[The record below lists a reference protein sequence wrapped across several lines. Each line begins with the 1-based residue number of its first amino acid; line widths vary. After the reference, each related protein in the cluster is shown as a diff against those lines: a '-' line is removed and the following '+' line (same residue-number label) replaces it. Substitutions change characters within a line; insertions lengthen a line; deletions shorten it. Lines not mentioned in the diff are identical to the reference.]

1 MTHSPVPPVRLE
13 ETRPVCHRRSF
24 LAAFVVC
31 FFSFLYLCFCLA
43 FFSCF
48 STLHMRV
55 STLHMR
61 VSKSFRL
68 SKSALRRR
76 SATKKALS
84 RLRIAFARQ
93 PLRKR
98 FGGALPLDIRRPA
111 IAGAAGASGWV
122 IRGAKTRNRRCGGR
136 KRLQWDTGLGKL
148 LPLRARSG
156 DNYIIRCVGVI
167 N

>member
-1 MTHSPVPPVRLE
+1 MTHSPVPPVRHE

-61 VSKSFRL
+61 VSKSFLL
-68 SKSALRRR
+68 SKSASRRR

-98 FGGALPLDIRRPA
+98 FGGALPPDMQ
-111 IAGAAGASGWV
+111 
-122 IRGAKTRNRRCGGR
+122 KTRNRRCGRR
-136 KRLQWDTGLGKL
+136 KRLG
-148 LPLRARSG
+148 
-156 DNYIIRCVGVI
+156 Y
-167 N
+167 